1 MKFIDN
7 LKRIYEIYFFIISP
21 QDQPQIINN
30 SEKGTR
36 EKKYPDGRV
45 EIWYSNG
52 NRYREYGTAMV
63 TGTEIWYS
71 SGNRYRDMVQQ
82 W

>member
-7 LKRIYEIYFFIISP
+7 LKRIYEIYWQFKEDIWNLFFIISP

-52 NRYREYGTAMV
+52 NRYRENGTAMV
-63 TGTEIWYS
+63 TGTE
-71 SGNRYRDMVQQ
+71 NMVQQ